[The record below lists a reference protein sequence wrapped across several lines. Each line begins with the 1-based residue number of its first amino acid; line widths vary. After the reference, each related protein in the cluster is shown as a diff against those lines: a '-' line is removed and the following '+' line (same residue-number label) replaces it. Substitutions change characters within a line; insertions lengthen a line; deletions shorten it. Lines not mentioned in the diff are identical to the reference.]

1 MFNCNNSLS
10 VVQKICLAG
19 LLTALATVCQKVF
32 AINYIPVVP
41 FLRISFGGPAVIIF
55 ASIFLGPIYG
65 MVVGAVS
72 DLFGYL
78 VFDPK
83 TMGFFPQITAIYLV
97 LGFVPYFIYNFLKA
111 KSTNKAMLIAKY
123 SLIVLL
129 YTAVALYICLNNEI
143 KLYGTTHTM
152 TLTIRISC
160 LVGMALLTI
169 ISEIFILLIRKQNRL
184 KNIDFN
190 IDSLNIALII
200 IEVLVMVLFGTL
212 MKGFAFGF
220 ETYPAILLCQVVVMF
235 VNIPLNL
242 FLVSLFLTIA
252 KRYRK

>member
-1 MFNCNNSLS
+1 MFNKNNNLS

-32 AINYIPVVP
+32 AINYIPIVP

-65 MVVGAVS
+65 MIVGAAS
-72 DLFGYL
+72 DLLGYL

-97 LGFVPYFIYNFLKA
+97 LGLVPYFIYNLLKA
-111 KSTNKAMLIAKY
+111 KQTNKVMFIVKYVVIA
-123 SLIVLL
+123 LL
-129 YTAVALYICLNNEI
+129 YIGVALFLCLNKEI
-143 KLYGTTHTM
+143 ALYGSTYEM
-152 TLTIRISC
+152 TLVVRISC

-169 ISEIFILLIRKQNRL
+169 ISEIFMYLIRRQNRL

-190 IDSLNIALII
+190 IDSLNLSLIV
-200 IEVLVMVLFGTL
+200 IEILVMVLFGTI

-220 ETYPAILLCQVVVMF
+220 QTYIAILLCQVVVMF

-242 FLVSLFLTIA
+242 FLVSLFLSIA
-252 KRYRK
+252 NKYRK